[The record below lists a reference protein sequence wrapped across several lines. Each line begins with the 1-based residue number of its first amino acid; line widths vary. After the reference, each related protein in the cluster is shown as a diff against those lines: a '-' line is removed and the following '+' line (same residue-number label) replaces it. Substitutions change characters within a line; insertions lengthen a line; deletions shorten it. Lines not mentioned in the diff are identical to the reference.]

1 MDILVNGVLWLLDP
15 AHWAGANGIPTRLV
29 EHLGLSAGALLVAAL
44 IAVPVGLYTGHT
56 GRFATTVTNL
66 ASIGRAVPSYALLLL
81 FFTLTGALGAP
92 TTLPT
97 LVLLAIPPLLAGV
110 HVAIRGVDPDVIEAG
125 RGMGMRE
132 VQVLRRLEV
141 PVGLPL
147 ILVGARTAA
156 VQVVATATLGALV
169 AGGGLGRYIVDGF
182 ALRGDEGTARLVAGA
197 ILVAL
202 LAIVVERAFTL
213 LERRVTPRGLAR
225 PGPGGLARPG
235 SIGPSAAGRPSEAFA
250 GLD

>member
-1 MDILVNGVLWLLDP
+1 MEILGSGVAWLLDA
-15 AHWAGANGIPTRLV
+15 AHWSGSNGIPARIL
-29 EHLGLSAGALLVAAL
+29 EHLALSGASLLVAAL
-44 IAVPVGLYTGHT
+44 VAVPVGLYTGHT
-56 GRFATTVTNL
+56 GRWGTAVLNV
-66 ASIGRAVPSYALLLL
+66 ASIGRAVPSYALLLV

-110 HVAIRGVDPDVIEAG
+110 HVALREVDRDMIEAG

-132 VQVLRRLEV
+132 LQVLRRVEL
-141 PVGLPL
+141 PAGMPL

-182 ALRGDEGTARLVAGA
+182 ALRGAEGTARLVAGA

-202 LAIVVERAFTL
+202 LAIATERLFTL
-213 LERRVTPRGLAR
+213 LERLTAVPGATRTETPIELTPRKLGL
-225 PGPGGLARPG
+225 
-235 SIGPSAAGRPSEAFA
+235 
-250 GLD
+250 